1 MNSFKN
7 YQLIRVTGYRLR
19 VFKNKYGKQINAK
32 VTSFL
37 RAFSQ
42 LATRNSL
49 IRNLSY
55 LLFCLFAIS
64 FQSCLSDI
72 RTDVAKS
79 SGAAEINL
87 NKGKDLLANIH
98 TGQSPAAWEGIEV
111 YELTLGDEFFG
122 LMGSIASPFPDK
134 KMTAQ
139 AMYAPGSYDGKL
151 TFNSGKLKGETWG
164 IQSWK
169 TYTQEN
175 GGKAVFDKHKKATF
189 WVPTY
194 QYFIELSARI
204 QNATI
209 ISYAGEQVF
218 NGETYDLVYATWK
231 SQEPQKDIDQYM
243 VWINQKTKMMDLVEF
258 TVRDAF
264 GGTTGVA
271 FYEDLQEVTE
281 GLLLPKQ
288 ISIKTKKEN
297 DGLLHQ
303 MKLSDFKA
311 NHVPVSEVRPDTN
324 LKAMGDDKGE

>member
-7 YQLIRVTGYRLR
+7 YQLIRVTGYGLR

-49 IRNLSY
+49 TRNLSY
-55 LLFCLFAIS
+55 LLFCLFVIS
-64 FQSCLSDI
+64 LQSCLSDI
-72 RTDVAKS
+72 RTDAAKS
-79 SGAAEINL
+79 SGTAEINL
-87 NKGKDLLANIH
+87 NKGKELLANIH
-98 TGQSPAAWEGIEV
+98 PEQSPAAWEGIEV

-122 LMGSIASPFPDK
+122 LMGSIASPFPGK

-139 AMYAPGSYDGKL
+139 AVYAPGSYDGKL

-164 IQSWK
+164 MQSWK
-169 TYTQEN
+169 TYTQKD
-175 GGKAVFDKHKKATF
+175 GGKAVFEKHKKAAF

-194 QYFIELSARI
+194 QYFVELSARI

-209 ISYAGEQVF
+209 ISYAGEQTF
-218 NGETYDLVYATWK
+218 NGQTYDLVYATWK

-243 VWINQKTKMMDLVEF
+243 VWINQNTKMMDLVEF

-264 GGTTGVA
+264 GGTRGVA

-297 DGLLHQ
+297 EGLLHQ

-311 NHVPVSEVRPDTN
+311 NHVPVSEVRPDAN
-324 LKAMGDDKGE
+324 LKTMGDDKG